1 MKKKTKETSWQKKLR
16 EDREK
21 KEYEANKTVGQA
33 RQELR
38 ADIKKE
44 IEEKKKREAKRKL
57 EMELKRLRFEKLQ
70 RARRLLG
77 KKDIL
82 EGE

>member
-1 MKKKTKETSWQKKLR
+1 MKKKIKETSWQKKVR

-44 IEEKKKREAKRKL
+44 IEEKKKKEAKRKL
-57 EMELKRLRFEKLQ
+57 KFELKRLKFERLQ
-70 RARRLLG
+70 KARKALG